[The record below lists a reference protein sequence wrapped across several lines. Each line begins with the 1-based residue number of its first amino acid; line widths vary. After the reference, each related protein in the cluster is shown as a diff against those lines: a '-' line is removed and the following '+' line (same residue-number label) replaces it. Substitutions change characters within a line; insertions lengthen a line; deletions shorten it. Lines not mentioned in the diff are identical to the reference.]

1 MALSTKKEIFVF
13 QNTLL
18 IGIERW
24 HKFSQEDPQESKKG
38 NGSKNN
44 FFARNKLIRSKI
56 QGEDDPW
63 KLLHIRIPIAK
74 DNKYIELNSG
84 GIMQIYP
91 WSTSQ

>member
-1 MALSTKKEIFVF
+1 MALSTKKEMFVF
-13 QNTLL
+13 QTKLL

-24 HKFSQEDPQESKKG
+24 HKLSQDDPQESKKG

-44 FFARNKLIRSKI
+44 LLARNKLIRSKI

-63 KLLHIRIPIAK
+63 KLPHIRIPIMK

-84 GIMQIYP
+84 GIMQKYP
-91 WSTSQ
+91 R

>member
-1 MALSTKKEIFVF
+1 MAQSTKKEMFVF

-24 HKFSQEDPQESKKG
+24 HKLSQDDPQESKKG

-44 FFARNKLIRSKI
+44 FLARNKLIRSKM

-63 KLLHIRIPIAK
+63 KLPHIRIPIAK
-74 DNKYIELNSG
+74 DNKHIELNSD
-84 GIMQIYP
+84 GIMQYIHD
-91 WSTSQ
+91 